1 MLPEK
6 GRSQNGDILGLSDGV
21 AAGQSVRAMARP
33 IRIQLLRP
41 VFSPYFLP
49 LCHPKLSAQLPP
61 SKANVPASPNIVTAA
76 SRSPETG
83 VRRESRTPPTPPNRQ
98 SASQLEGRLAW
109 RHAQARLHPFV
120 GMLGNRPQIVR
131 REQPVFPCC
140 QFEHRRIIGAFES
153 DGGRQRVIKMGSRT
167 QPPSQDCGGSGPRQP
182 RMTRMTRMTRIE

>member
-1 MLPEK
+1 MGPGDGQTDSHPVVTTCFLTVLSTVVP
-6 GRSQNGDILGLSDGV
+6 SQAFCPIATLEGQRPREPKHCHRGKQTTRDWSSEGV
-21 AAGQSVRAMARP
+21 AHST
-33 IRIQLLRP
+33 
-41 VFSPYFLP
+41 
-49 LCHPKLSAQLPP
+49 
-61 SKANVPASPNIVTAA
+61 N
-76 SRSPETG
+76 
-83 VRRESRTPPTPPNRQ
+83 PPNRQ